1 MAKDI
6 FHDLVKEALIK
17 EGWLVSDDPLFLLS
31 KDEGGIST
39 DLGAEKIL
47 VAEKGLTKIAVEV
60 KSFINPSLIH
70 DFSKAVG
77 QYIVYLDVLEMTK
90 SERIMYLAMPFEVYN
105 YLITKPHINY
115 VNKKHNIKFIL
126 FDPTEKLIEKWIE

>member
-1 MAKDI
+1 MTKQ
-6 FHDLVKEALIK
+6 
-17 EGWLVSDDPLFLLS
+17 
-31 KDEGGIST
+31 
-39 DLGAEKIL
+39 GAEKIL

-90 SERIMYLAMPFEVYN
+90 SERIMYLAMPLEVYN
-105 YLITKPHINY
+105 YLITKPYINY